1 MQRITR
7 LSRPIARRIGR
18 LVFRVTAAGVELRG
32 KHKKKWRSVT
42 WAQIA
47 GLTTGQEP
55 LLKAVEEAV
64 GREVLARIGAVEKK
78 ETDSEKGE
86 KRT

>member
-7 LSRPIARRIGR
+7 LSRPVVRRIGR

-64 GREVLARIGAVEKK
+64 GREILVRIGAVEKEVNEEPK
-78 ETDSEKGE
+78 NQT
-86 KRT
+86 

>member
-47 GLTTGQEP
+47 GLTTTGQEP

-64 GREVLARIGAVEKK
+64 GREVLARIGAVEKEEQPAESSK
-78 ETDSEKGE
+78 E
-86 KRT
+86 